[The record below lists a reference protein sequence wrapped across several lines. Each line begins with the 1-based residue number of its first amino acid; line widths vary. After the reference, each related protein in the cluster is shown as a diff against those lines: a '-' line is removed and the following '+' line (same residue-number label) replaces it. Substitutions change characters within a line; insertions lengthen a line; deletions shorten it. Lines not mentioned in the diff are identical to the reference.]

1 MDLIFLGLR
10 LRDFYECFITET
22 RNKTNENGKRKFLWN
37 LFLRLIIGNVLRIFT
52 FIFFLFIYVVF
63 FCVLATNAQKLIKHQ
78 LILQE
83 IIPLS

>member
-1 MDLIFLGLR
+1 MER
-10 LRDFYECFITET
+10 
-22 RNKTNENGKRKFLWN
+22 ENFCGIYFCDWSS
-37 LFLRLIIGNVLRIFT
+37 GNVLRIFT

-78 LILQE
+78 LILQK